1 MRHED
6 HGMRERRTHGKK
18 ARRAAFSLLEVLLAT
33 TVLIVIVMMVAL
45 IFRQAN
51 NAWNAGTRKAD
62 TETVLRGIVGF
73 IDRDLTHAIDS
84 ASFPGITPNNFTSPD
99 YMRFLT
105 LDGTNRVPLIV
116 EYTFT
121 TSNTL
126 ERSSCQITAS
136 SGTWSPLTWSLPCP
150 INGENPL
157 SACVFSVTN
166 APVGSVSTNLP
177 LCVTVEVHM
186 RSNKQ
191 SGLVSGWCEGRNRPG
206 HPEDRIEVMQ

>member
-1 MRHED
+1 
-6 HGMRERRTHGKK
+6 MRERRTHGKK

-84 ASFPGITPNNFTSPD
+84 AAFPGIPPNSFASDQMT
-99 YMRFLT
+99 FLT

-126 ERSSCQITAS
+126 ERSTCQIVAGV
-136 SGTWSPLTWSLPCP
+136 GTNWSPQSWSPPCP

-157 SACVFSVTN
+157 SDCVFSVTN
-166 APVGSVSTNLP
+166 APAGSASTNLP

-186 RSNKQ
+186 RSDKK